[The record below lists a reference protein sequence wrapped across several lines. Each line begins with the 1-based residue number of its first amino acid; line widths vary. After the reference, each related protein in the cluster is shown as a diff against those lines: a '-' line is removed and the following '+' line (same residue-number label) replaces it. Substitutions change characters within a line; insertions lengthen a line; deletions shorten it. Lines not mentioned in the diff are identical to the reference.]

1 MSRIKEN
8 EKEFKRQ
15 SYLRLLRYAKPYWF
29 RLTIGVLAGFMV
41 GGSLFAS
48 LMVLPDL
55 MNAVDQSTGGGSQP
69 TAISEKATEIVTAM
83 ENTSSKEMTKA
94 EKEKVVAKVLNP
106 VDEDPKLIQ
115 SLDKLEHYSKKFHL
129 PITVENKSKVN
140 VSWPFNYSFSVIDSA
155 GRMAWQF
162 FLIYVIA
169 FVIGWTVKNLMT
181 YINRYCTRWVGAK
194 VIADLR
200 DEIFRNL
207 VGQSLK
213 FYGKMDV
220 GHLISRCTNDT
231 SAIETSVANIV
242 ADATR
247 CPIEILSCVAAIVI
261 FSMKLQNYSLLLVIL
276 VGTPII
282 ILPVAFLGRRI
293 RKIYKGSFAKIAE
306 VISRMHE
313 VFTGILV
320 VKASNTEE
328 LEARRFHKV
337 NRKYFRTVVHALKMQ
352 LLMSPMMEVIGV
364 AATLV
369 FLVYSYSKGYNF
381 TALIAML
388 APAILA
394 YRPIKDLAKVVTY
407 LQRSMAAADR
417 YFDLID
423 THTGIRERSGAVELG
438 EFKKEIS
445 FDNVSF
451 SYGENDILKDV
462 NFKIKKGQVVA
473 VVGETGSGK
482 TTIANLIAR
491 FYDVNSGSVTIDD
504 TDVRDLK
511 IDSLREHIGIVT
523 QTPIL
528 FNETIAHNISY
539 GCEDATREQIIEAAK
554 KANAHEFIVDG
565 RHGEGYDTEVG
576 EKGFKLSGGEKQ
588 RVAIARAILKNP
600 PVLILDEA
608 TSALDTV
615 TERLVQEAL
624 NRAME
629 NRTVFAIAHRLSTI
643 QHADLI
649 IVLKSGVIAERGT
662 HDELLK
668 HNGIYRNLYETQFK
682 TSETAT
688 ADESGE

>member
-15 SYLRLLRYAKPYWF
+15 SYLRLLSYAKPYWF
-29 RLTIGVLAGFMV
+29 RLTIGVVAGFMV
-41 GGSLFAS
+41 GGSMFAS

-55 MNAVDQSTGGGSQP
+55 MNAVEYSVGGGPSRTVSKQAAKIAA
-69 TAISEKATEIVTAM
+69 AI
-83 ENTSSKEMTKA
+83 ENQDGRELTKE
-94 EKEKVVAKVLNP
+94 EKEKAIAEVLSP
-106 VDEDPKLIQ
+106 ADSDPKLTQ
-115 SLDKLEHYSKKFHL
+115 SMDKLEHYAQKLHL
-129 PITVENKSKVN
+129 PISVENKRKVN
-140 VSWPFNYSFSVIDSA
+140 ISWPVNYTFSVIDSA

-169 FVIGWTVKNLMT
+169 FVIGWTIKNLMT
-181 YINRYCTRWVGAK
+181 YINRYFTRWVGAK

-200 DEIFRNL
+200 DEIFKNL

-261 FSMKLQNYSLLLVIL
+261 FSMKLHNYSLLLVLL
-276 VGTPII
+276 VGTPIV

-328 LEARRFHKV
+328 LEVRRFHKV
-337 NRKYFRTVVHALKMQ
+337 NRKYFRTIVHALKMQ

-369 FLVYSYSKGYNF
+369 FLVYSYSRGYNF

-423 THTGIRERSGAVELG
+423 THTGIRERSGAVEL
-438 EFKKEIS
+438 EKFDKEIS
-445 FDNVSF
+445 FNNVSF
-451 SYGENDILKDV
+451 AYDDNDILKGV

-491 FYDVNSGSVTIDD
+491 FYDVNSGSVTIDG
-504 TDVRDLK
+504 TDVRDFK

-523 QTPIL
+523 QTPVL
-528 FNETIAHNISY
+528 FNETIAHNIAY
-539 GCEDATREQIIEAAK
+539 GCDDATQEQIVEAAK

-565 RHGEGYDTEVG
+565 RHGEGYETEVG

-649 IVLKSGVIAERGT
+649 IVLKNGVITERGT

-668 HNGIYRNLYETQFK
+668 QEGIYRNLYETQFK

-688 ADESGE
+688 ADETGE